1 MKNETKI
8 ISLLLEHGERLVN
21 HGMRLDSLEEKIEHV
36 VSGNDKIV
44 TILERM
50 DTDRYATAS
59 RMDRMQVDFDSTI
72 EKVGEHEVSLGSLKQ
87 KIELL

>member
-8 ISLLLEHGERLVN
+8 ISILLEHSEKLVN
-21 HGMRLDSLEEKIEHV
+21 QGMRIDNLVEKIDQV
-36 VSGNDKIV
+36 VNGNDKIV

-59 RMDRMQVDFDSTI
+59 RMDRLQVEFDSTI
-72 EKVGEHEVSLGSLKQ
+72 EKVGEHEVILGSLKQ
-87 KIELL
+87 KLELL